1 MSFAAGRRSMS
12 MSEDYD
18 FGLDEDFDDDDDP
31 LGTLIGIELW
41 LWEALQTYLL
51 KRQLAG
57 DLEASKF
64 LKELEDNT
72 FEIE

>member
-1 MSFAAGRRSMS
+1 MRSDADEY
-12 MSEDYD
+12 EDVE
-18 FGLDEDFDDDDDP
+18 EDFDDDDP
-31 LGTLIGIELW
+31 AMGQLIGIELW

-57 DLEASKF
+57 DPEAVGF
-64 LKELEDNT
+64 LKELENNT